1 MQGARARAGAAAD
14 YEILI
19 ERPGVAEDAVAAAA
33 VAAAAAAAAAK
44 EMEICISAESIL

>member
-1 MQGARARAGAAAD
+1 MKGHVPRVQGARARAGAAAD

-33 VAAAAAAAAAK
+33 AAK
-44 EMEICISAESIL
+44 EMEICIWQKTI